1 MQPDYYTQ
9 INGEYIVATSL
20 EELLEKVSHCRQEI
34 TVYAGICS
42 MVINVV
48 RGAIVYIRYDLDLLA
63 DGIF

>member
-1 MQPDYYTQ
+1 MHSDYYTE

-20 EELLEKVSHCRQEI
+20 EELLEKVSHYRQEL

-48 RGAIVYIRYDLDLLA
+48 RGAIVYIRYDLDMLEM
-63 DGIF
+63 GIF